1 MRYRKNDKIVT
12 VGDFT
17 TIRISPSRIFIGRP
31 TAEQLESWGF
41 TLVEE
46 HVPTQAELLEQARTN
61 KLAELEA
68 YDSSDNV
75 NSFTLNNVP
84 MWLDYQ
90 TRQQLRTS
98 IEAYQAQNIEQV
110 TKWFGGVQ
118 FTFPTSV
125 WLQMLN
131 ALEVYASESLNTT
144 ESHKAAVTN
153 LESIAEIEGYDFTVG
168 YPTKLQFNTIGG

>member
-1 MRYRKNDKIVT
+1 MRYKKNDKIVA
-12 VGDFT
+12 VGEFT

-46 HVPTQAELLEQARTN
+46 HVPTQAELLGQARAT
-61 KLAELEA
+61 KLAELES

-75 NSFTLNNVP
+75 NSFTLNGVP
-84 MWLDYQ
+84 MWLDYA

-98 IEAYQAQNIEQV
+98 VESYNAQGFEQV

-118 FTFPTSV
+118 FTFPTAT
-125 WLQMLN
+125 WLYMLN
-131 ALEVYASESLNTT
+131 LLEVYASDALNVTEAHRAAINSLG
-144 ESHKAAVTN
+144 
-153 LESIAEIEGYDFTVG
+153 SISEIEEYDFTIG
-168 YPTKLQFNTIGG
+168 YPNKVEL

>member
-1 MRYRKNDKIVT
+1 MRYRKGNTIVE
-12 VGDFT
+12 VGKFT
-17 TIRISPSRIFIGRP
+17 TIHISNSRIFMGRP

-46 HVPTQAELLEQARTN
+46 HQPTQAELLEQARAN

-98 IEAYQAQNIEQV
+98 IEAYQAQGIEQV

-131 ALEVYASESLNTT
+131 RLEVYASEALNVT
-144 ESHKAAVTN
+144 ESHKAAIN
-153 LESIAEIEGYDFTVG
+153 SLGSISEIDEYDFTVG
-168 YPTKLQFNTIGG
+168 YPNKVEL

>member
-12 VGDFT
+12 VGGFT

-46 HVPTQAELLEQARTN
+46 HVPTQAELLEQARAN

-68 YDSSDNV
+68 YDSSPNV
-75 NSFTLNNVP
+75 NSFTLNGVP

-98 IEAYQAQNIEQV
+98 IEAYQAQGIEQV
-110 TKWFGGVQ
+110 TKWFGGMQ
-118 FTFPTSV
+118 FTFPTTT
-125 WLQMLN
+125 WLYMLN
-131 ALEVYASESLNTT
+131 RLEVYASEALNVT
-144 ESHKAAVTN
+144 ESHRAAIN
-153 LESIAEIEGYDFTVG
+153 SLGSIEDINKYDFTIG
-168 YPTKLQFNTIGG
+168 YPNKIEL

>member
-1 MRYRKNDKIVT
+1 MRYQKNNIIVT
-12 VGDFT
+12 VGEFT

-31 TAEQLESWGF
+31 TEQQLIEWGF

-46 HVPTQAELLEQARTN
+46 HVPTQAELLEQARAE

-75 NSFTLNNVP
+75 NSFTLNGVS
-84 MWLDYQ
+84 MWLDYA

-98 IEAYQAQNIEQV
+98 IEAYQAQGIDNV

-118 FTFPTSV
+118 FTFPINFIDPTANSV
-125 WLQMLN
+125 ITFN
-131 ALEVYASESLNTT
+131 FVIFFTT
-144 ESHKAAVTN
+144 F
-153 LESIAEIEGYDFTVG
+153 I
-168 YPTKLQFNTIGG
+168 

>member
-1 MRYRKNDKIVT
+1 MRYQKNNIIVT
-12 VGDFT
+12 VGEFK

-46 HVPTQAELLEQARTN
+46 HVPTQAELLEQARAN

-68 YDSSDNV
+68 YDSSNAV

-84 MWLDYQ
+84 MWLDYA

-98 IEAYQAQNIEQV
+98 IEAYQAQGIEQV
-110 TKWFGGVQ
+110 TKWFNGVQ
-118 FTFPTSV
+118 FTFPTAT
-125 WLQMLN
+125 WLYMLN
-131 ALEVYASESLNTT
+131 QLEVYASDALNVT
-144 ESHKAAVTN
+144 ESHKAAIKS
-153 LESIAEIEGYDFTVG
+153 LGSIEDIEEYDFTLG
-168 YPTKLQFNTIGG
+168 YPNKIEL